1 MLHYTTY
8 ARIVHSTLCTI
19 FLLPWSR
26 GPRNRKLDNRWRAA
40 WSAGWRS
47 RTGGTQCSW
56 RVTPLSIFLFPCQE
70 FTFWT
75 QFWSPLHSPPCL
87 LLWRSPTSE
96 SRIPGV
102 PFFLNNEKSWVK
114 FLPHMWTCG
123 HVQTQD
129 LDLVT
134 CVLNSNPIFQQWHV
148 LSGVAIDGKV
158 HEAHLKIQICFRFI
172 WSWGKGKVW

>member
-96 SRIPGV
+96 SRIPGA

-114 FLPHMWTCG
+114 FLPHMWTCADTRFRLG
-123 HVQTQD
+123 YLCTQ
-129 LDLVT
+129 LQSHLSAVT
-134 CVLNSNPIFQQWHV
+134 CTLWCSHWWQ
-148 LSGVAIDGKV
+148 S
-158 HEAHLKIQICFRFI
+158 
-172 WSWGKGKVW
+172 SWGTSEYSNLFQIYMKLRERESMVR